1 MKIKET
7 IELMIALTPIHLSFE
22 IVFSLAI
29 QQILINM

>member
-7 IELMIALTPIHLSFE
+7 IELIIALTPIHLIFE
-22 IVFSLAI
+22 IVLSLVI